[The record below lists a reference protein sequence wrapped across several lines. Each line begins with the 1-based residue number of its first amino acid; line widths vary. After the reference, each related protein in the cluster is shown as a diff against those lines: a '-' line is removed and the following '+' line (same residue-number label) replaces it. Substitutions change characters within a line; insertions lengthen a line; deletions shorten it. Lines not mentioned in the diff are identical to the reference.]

1 MQQGTQGEG
10 RGAPE
15 EHADE
20 VSAGGDTWSKEPAKD
35 KTKAV
40 RSTFKRLGNTL
51 DPKVPNLCVNQAFG
65 FPAQTSQHSGAS
77 FPMSLLIW
85 MSATLNM
92 RNANLYS
99 VLKEL
104 L

>member
-15 EHADE
+15 EPADE
-20 VSAGGDTWSKEPAKD
+20 VSAGGETWSKEPAKD

-51 DPKVPNLCVNQAFG
+51 DPKVPNLCVNQALG
-65 FPAQTSQHSGAS
+65 FPAQASQHSGAS
-77 FPMSLLIW
+77 FPMSLLMW
-85 MSATLNM
+85 MNATLNM